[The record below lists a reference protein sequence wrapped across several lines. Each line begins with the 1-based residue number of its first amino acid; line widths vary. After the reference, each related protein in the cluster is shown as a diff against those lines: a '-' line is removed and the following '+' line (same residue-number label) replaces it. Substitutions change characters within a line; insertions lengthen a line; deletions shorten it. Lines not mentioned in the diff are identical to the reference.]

1 MSTKKFN
8 DSGKI
13 YRFKVMQFDV
23 WEQWGVPRP
32 GAERPFGNPS
42 ATAKACHL
50 PHRGRQGEF
59 RACGRGER
67 IPTPVTSVT
76 GSE

>member
-32 GAERPFGNPS
+32 GAERPFVSP
-42 ATAKACHL
+42 
-50 PHRGRQGEF
+50 
-59 RACGRGER
+59 
-67 IPTPVTSVT
+67 SVT
-76 GSE
+76 AGGKGCDHRQQ

>member
-42 ATAKACHL
+42 LTEGGKGSSAPAGAGNGF
-50 PHRGRQGEF
+50 PRQ
-59 RACGRGER
+59 
-67 IPTPVTSVT
+67 
-76 GSE
+76 

>member
-1 MSTKKFN
+1 MPY
-8 DSGKI
+8 G
-13 YRFKVMQFDV
+13 RDV
-23 WEQWGVPRP
+23 EGGVPY
-32 GAERPFGNPS
+32 
-42 ATAKACHL
+42 
-50 PHRGRQGEF
+50 GRDIEGGVPYGMGF

>member
-32 GAERPFGNPS
+32 GAERPFDNPS
-42 ATAKACHL
+42 VTAGGKGCD
-50 PHRGRQGEF
+50 HR
-59 RACGRGER
+59 
-67 IPTPVTSVT
+67 
-76 GSE
+76 